1 MAKFGECK
9 FGTFK
14 FGLGTACSS
23 AFLYTLDDPRLVTS
37 ATGSRALEGPQIVIE
52 WESPEEPPLGGLVRV
67 VRKLYEFAVKAD
79 DPAAIVVYE
88 GAVGSGYVADLD
100 VGACTCYYYTIFT
113 FDPLT
118 GLWVF
123 SEGTQVAVM
132 AIETGYFTNRLME
145 LLPELYLISDKMLE
159 EGNKDGVL
167 PLFPVFDEESR
178 QWFNIHENPEDP
190 EQVAGVLMGEVKP
203 RGPLSRYLK
212 TLAIDLDIAKG
223 LIDCM
228 PTLWDVDEACCDAL
242 PALGALVGLDV
253 NREFPCTKQREEIRQ
268 QAAILKIKGT
278 LQAIEA
284 RARLISGLR
293 VRVHEWCK
301 NILIANRLDRTS
313 VYIPNLSMPLK
324 YRRCGDDTDFT
335 PGQEITFQS
344 FTVCFEL
351 DCDDCLSE
359 QVVEKL
365 QRVMPPEWP
374 VCRSG
379 YFFFEG
385 CVFEETVPA
394 PWDSWWD
401 VIETGG
407 NRINQARIN
416 TGRIG

>member
-1 MAKFGECK
+1 MSNP
-9 FGTFK
+9 T
-14 FGLGTACSS
+14 TII
-23 AFLYTLDDPRLVTS
+23 TDPRLVRNLTIR
-37 ATGSRALEGPQIVIE
+37 RALEGPQIVLE
-52 WESPEEPPLGGLVRV
+52 WEAPEEPPLGGLVRV
-67 VRKLYEFAVKAD
+67 VRKLYEFANDAD
-79 DPAAIVVYE
+79 DPAAVAVYE
-88 GAVGSGYVADLD
+88 DAVGAGYLADLD
-100 VGACTCYYYTIFT
+100 VGACVCYYYTVFT
-113 FDPLT
+113 FDPLI
-118 GLWVF
+118 GAWVY
-123 SEGTQVAVM
+123 SVGTQAAEM

-145 LLPELYLISDKMLE
+145 LLPELYLIGDKLKDSSTYSDE
-159 EGNKDGVL
+159 VI
-167 PLFPVFDEESR
+167 PLYPTFDSVSKE
-178 QWFNIHENPEDP
+178 WFNIHENPEDP
-190 EQVAGVLMGEVKP
+190 ENGAGVLMGEVKP
-203 RGPLSRYLK
+203 RGPLSRFLK
-212 TLAIDLDIAKG
+212 TLSLDLDIVKG

-242 PALGALVGLDV
+242 PALGELVGLEV

-278 LQAIEA
+278 IQAIEA

-293 VRVHEWCK
+293 VDVQEWCK
-301 NILIANRLDRTS
+301 NILISNRLDRTS
-313 VYIPNLSMPLK
+313 VYIPNPTLAVK

-351 DCDDCLSE
+351 ECDDCLSQ

-385 CVFEETVPA
+385 CVEVETVPS
-394 PWDSWWD
+394 PWDFWWD

-407 NRINQARIN
+407 NRINLARIN
-416 TGRIG
+416 LGRIG